1 MDRVRKTELIG
12 SGSSAKSIRSGEK
25 SACLKVW
32 VAECVREVLTEGLRD
47 LVAAIYCAF

>member
-1 MDRVRKTELIG
+1 MRKTERRG
-12 SGSSAKSIRSGEK
+12 SGSRAKNSRSGKK